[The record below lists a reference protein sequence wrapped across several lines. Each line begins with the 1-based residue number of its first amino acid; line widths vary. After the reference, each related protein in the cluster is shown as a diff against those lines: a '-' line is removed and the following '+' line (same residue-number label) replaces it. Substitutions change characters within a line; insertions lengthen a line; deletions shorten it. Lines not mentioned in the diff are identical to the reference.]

1 MEDLKK
7 MKETDG
13 HDHVL
18 LHVMF
23 DDKFPYSPPFIRVVK
38 PVLSGGYVL
47 AGGAI
52 CMELLTPQVEHT
64 QIAGV
69 RRGFDPSDPPPP
81 PPQGWSSAYTVEAVI
96 LQISATLVKGKARVI
111 FTQSKVRRAAVSP
124 RPVSQCLCLA
134 VGGVIHTV

>member
-52 CMELLTPQVEHT
+52 CMELLTPQVEQPLT
-64 QIAGV
+64 AGV

-81 PPQGWSSAYTVEAVI
+81 PPRAGAVPTLWRLSSCRSV
-96 LQISATLVKGKARVI
+96 LRW
-111 FTQSKVRRAAVSP
+111 
-124 RPVSQCLCLA
+124 
-134 VGGVIHTV
+134 